1 MHLSPLLAAS
11 QNPLPSL
18 IIFML
23 IPVAMYFLLIRP
35 QRRRQRETA
44 ALQSAIEVGD
54 EIMTTSGVY
63 GFITSFDGDIAW
75 LEIDDNVQIRIA
87 RLLERRP
94 GEAPGRSVGAGVL
107 RHVRNLFRET
117 GGWRG
122 WGGAGGSSR
131 SRRSSRISATSR
143 EPGEVQVWMGASAR
157 CDWGKPGQSG
167 MPGENTRSPCSAC
180 NASTWRRC

>member
-63 GFITSFDGDIAW
+63 GFLTSFDGDIAW

-87 RLLERRP
+87 RQAIQRKVDTAK
-94 GEAPGRSVGAGVL
+94 GETAVP
-107 RHVRNLFRET
+107 T
-117 GGWRG
+117 DD
-122 WGGAGGSSR
+122 GSKAKQTK
-131 SRRSSRISATSR
+131 IDDVITTTDATN
-143 EPGEVQVWMGASAR
+143 
-157 CDWGKPGQSG
+157 D
-167 MPGENTRSPCSAC
+167 
-180 NASTWRRC
+180 

>member
-87 RLLERRP
+87 RQAIQRNVDTAK
-94 GEAPGRSVGAGVL
+94 GETAVP
-107 RHVRNLFRET
+107 T
-117 GGWRG
+117 DD
-122 WGGAGGSSR
+122 GSKAKQTK
-131 SRRSSRISATSR
+131 IDDVITTTDATN
-143 EPGEVQVWMGASAR
+143 
-157 CDWGKPGQSG
+157 D
-167 MPGENTRSPCSAC
+167 
-180 NASTWRRC
+180 

>member
-1 MHLSPLLAAS
+1 MHLSPLLAAR

-18 IIFML
+18 IIFL
-23 IPVAMYFLLIRP
+23 PIPVAMYFLLIRP

-87 RLLERRP
+87 RQAIQRKVDTAK
-94 GEAPGRSVGAGVL
+94 GETAVP
-107 RHVRNLFRET
+107 T
-117 GGWRG
+117 DD
-122 WGGAGGSSR
+122 GSKAKQTK
-131 SRRSSRISATSR
+131 IDDVITTTDATN
-143 EPGEVQVWMGASAR
+143 
-157 CDWGKPGQSG
+157 D
-167 MPGENTRSPCSAC
+167 
-180 NASTWRRC
+180 

>member
-44 ALQSAIEVGD
+44 ALQSVIEVGD

-87 RLLERRP
+87 RQAIQRKVDTAK
-94 GEAPGRSVGAGVL
+94 GETAVP
-107 RHVRNLFRET
+107 T
-117 GGWRG
+117 DD
-122 WGGAGGSSR
+122 GSKAKQTK
-131 SRRSSRISATSR
+131 IDDVITTTDATN
-143 EPGEVQVWMGASAR
+143 
-157 CDWGKPGQSG
+157 D
-167 MPGENTRSPCSAC
+167 
-180 NASTWRRC
+180 